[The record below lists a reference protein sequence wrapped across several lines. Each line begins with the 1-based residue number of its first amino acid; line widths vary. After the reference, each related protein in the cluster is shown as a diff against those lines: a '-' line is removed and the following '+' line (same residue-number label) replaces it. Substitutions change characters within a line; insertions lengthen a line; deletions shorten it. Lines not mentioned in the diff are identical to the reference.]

1 MKITT
6 YPKPSGEMLNRL
18 ISKMW
23 PALEYKEITVQAQVR
38 EAMGGVRSYL
48 YLAEDEQGEEV
59 GFALV
64 QQLSK
69 ETLWL

>member
-1 MKITT
+1 MEVTT

-23 PALEYKEITVQAQVR
+23 PALEFKKITVQAQVR
-38 EAMGGVRSYL
+38 EAMEGARSYL
-48 YLAEDEQGEEV
+48 YLATDKLDKEV

-64 QQLSK
+64 QQLDEK
-69 ETLWL
+69 TLFL